1 MSYVMGET
9 LHHTFDYEIRYVLLT
24 LTCNTW
30 LVPSTVVQ
38 CSAVCTIA
46 KSFCVCLFIYL
57 YSQSVCLSHSIQ
69 VLEREAA
76 MQVQQ
81 KIMMAGLKLSLSKV
95 TTTTTHMYHQLF
107 LLQSQAQ
114 NTDLREALAKIRSIA
129 TISDSVLLPEI
140 SLSMSRSQVSCLYCS
155 GYFRIFEILCLF

>member
-1 MSYVMGET
+1 
-9 LHHTFDYEIRYVLLT
+9 
-24 LTCNTW
+24 
-30 LVPSTVVQ
+30 
-38 CSAVCTIA
+38 
-46 KSFCVCLFIYL
+46 
-57 YSQSVCLSHSIQ
+57 
-69 VLEREAA
+69 

-95 TTTTTHMYHQLF
+95 TTTHMYHQLF

-155 GYFRIFEILCLF
+155 ENFRIFEILCLF